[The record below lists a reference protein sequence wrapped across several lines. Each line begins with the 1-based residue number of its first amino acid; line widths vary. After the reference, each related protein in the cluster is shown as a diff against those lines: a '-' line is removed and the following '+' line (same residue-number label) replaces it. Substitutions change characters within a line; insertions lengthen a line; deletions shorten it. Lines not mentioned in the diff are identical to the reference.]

1 MQQFSKILQNRNKQ
15 TLTYWWNERRSSFI
29 RASTMKH
36 WGFVTIWWSDG
47 PSPHHI
53 VPHSQTI
60 HANLAKTAPHIMKLK
75 FWYNSLVHINVKVCK
90 NETGSLH
97 TADHTWSG
105 LTRKTY
111 LKFLADSEFSVHP
124 FISYFRF

>member
-1 MQQFSKILQNRNKQ
+1 
-15 TLTYWWNERRSSFI
+15 
-29 RASTMKH
+29 
-36 WGFVTIWWSDG
+36 
-47 PSPHHI
+47 
-53 VPHSQTI
+53 
-60 HANLAKTAPHIMKLK
+60 MKLK

-124 FISYFRF
+124 LFHISDSNSFFFFFFFFFWMDHIVIQYI

>member
-1 MQQFSKILQNRNKQ
+1 
-15 TLTYWWNERRSSFI
+15 
-29 RASTMKH
+29 
-36 WGFVTIWWSDG
+36 
-47 PSPHHI
+47 
-53 VPHSQTI
+53 
-60 HANLAKTAPHIMKLK
+60 MKLK

-111 LKFLADSEFSVHP
+111 LKFLADSEFSVHYLIFQILIP
-124 FISYFRF
+124 LFFFFFFFFFFFLNGSYSNTVYINSTEMMVLFKFKFAVRN

>member
-1 MQQFSKILQNRNKQ
+1 
-15 TLTYWWNERRSSFI
+15 
-29 RASTMKH
+29 
-36 WGFVTIWWSDG
+36 
-47 PSPHHI
+47 
-53 VPHSQTI
+53 
-60 HANLAKTAPHIMKLK
+60 MKLK

-111 LKFLADSEFSVHP
+111 LKFLADFEFSVHSL
-124 FISYFRF
+124 FHISDSNSFFWMDHIVNTVYINSTEMMVLFKFKFAVRN

>member
-1 MQQFSKILQNRNKQ
+1 M
-15 TLTYWWNERRSSFI
+15 
-29 RASTMKH
+29 
-36 WGFVTIWWSDG
+36 
-47 PSPHHI
+47 
-53 VPHSQTI
+53 PHSQTI

-111 LKFLADSEFSVHP
+111 LKFLADSEFSVHSL
-124 FISYFRF
+124 FNISDSNSSFFFFFFFFFFLDGSYSNTVYINSTEMMVLFKFKFAVRN